1 MVLYLHKRLNMDKWE
16 SRINV
21 VGALSLG
28 LMVGP
33 ILLWFELY
41 TLVVMSMFVGM
52 GLLALYLM
60 YVSLFKEN

>member
-1 MVLYLHKRLNMDKWE
+1 MDKWE

-21 VGALSLG
+21 VGALAMG

-52 GLLALYLM
+52 GLLSLYLM

>member
-16 SRINV
+16 SRINAI
-21 VGALSLG
+21 GALSLG

-52 GLLALYLM
+52 GILALYLM
-60 YVSLFKEN
+60 YLSLFKEN

>member
-1 MVLYLHKRLNMDKWE
+1 MEKWE
-16 SRINV
+16 SRINA
-21 VGALSLG
+21 VGALALG

-52 GLLALYLM
+52 GILALYLM
-60 YVSLFKEN
+60 YLSLFKEN

>member
-1 MVLYLHKRLNMDKWE
+1 MDKWE